1 MFRKK
6 ETTPKVEGAVA
17 KAVNYEVTI
26 ADIARRSER
35 RAWMVAFAAITMSL
49 ILAGGYFYMLPLKE
63 KVPFLVMADAYTGTA
78 TVAQL
83 REDFVNRSITASEAI
98 NRSNVAHF
106 IMARESYDASLIG
119 LGDWKTVYTMSSPD
133 VAAAYT
139 ALHARTNPNRPF
151 AVYGKSRAIRV
162 KILSITLLGAGDGTP
177 PKTATVRFQRSVY
190 DKKTAGSQL
199 LDSKIATLE
208 FTYKSNLQ
216 MDEEDRIQ
224 NPLGFQVTNYR
235 VDNDYAASPAME
247 IEAAQMPAAVA
258 PVQPDAAALAPM
270 QPQMLPGQTPPM
282 TDGIDGVP
290 AAAPSTTQPIAQ
302 PPASSPTNQAN
313 GVITR

>member
-83 REDFVNRSITASEAI
+83 KEDFVNRSITASEAI

-133 VAAAYT
+133 VAAGYT

-151 AVYGKSRAIRV
+151 ALYGKSRAIRV
-162 KILSITLLGAGDGTP
+162 RILSITLLGAGEGTP
-177 PKTATVRFQRSVY
+177 PKTATVRFQRSIY
-190 DKKTAGSQL
+190 DKKTAGSQP

-216 MDEEDRIQ
+216 MDEEDRIE
-224 NPLGFQVTNYR
+224 NPLGFQVTEYR
-235 VDNDYAASPAME
+235 VDNDYASSPPMP
-247 IEAAQMPAAVA
+247 IEAAQMPAAG
-258 PVQPDAAALAPM
+258 
-270 QPQMLPGQTPPM
+270 LPGQPAMTPPEM
-282 TDGIDGVP
+282 LQPGQAPPMPEGIDAVTTTPP
-290 AAAPSTTQPIAQ
+290 ATAQPMAQ

>member
-6 ETTPKVEGAVA
+6 DTTPKVEGAVA

-35 RAWMVAFAAITMSL
+35 RAWMVAFAAMAMSL

-83 REDFVNRSITASEAI
+83 KENFTNRSITASEAI

-106 IMARESYDASLIG
+106 ILARESYDSSLIG
-119 LGDWKTVYTMSSPD
+119 VRDWKTVYTMSSPD
-133 VAAAYT
+133 VAAGYT

-151 AVYGKSRAIRV
+151 AVYGKSRAIRI
-162 KILSITLLGAGDGTP
+162 KILSITLLGAEAGAP
-177 PKTATVRFQRSVY
+177 PKSATVRFQRSIY
-190 DKKTAGSQL
+190 DKKTAGSQP

-216 MDEEDRIQ
+216 MDEEDRIE

-235 VDNDYAASPAME
+235 VDNDYAASPPLE
-247 IEAAQMPAAVA
+247 IQVPQMPA
-258 PVQPDAAALAPM
+258 VQPGQVSDAATPATLQPDTAPPDG
-270 QPQMLPGQTPPM
+270 QAPPLPEGADGMTSPPSP
-282 TDGIDGVP
+282 T
-290 AAAPSTTQPIAQ
+290 AQ
-302 PPASSPTNQAN
+302 PPVSGSTNQAN
-313 GVITR
+313 GVSTR